1 MAKSKKF
8 QDLDLSNAFLFAA
21 ALEDADTCR
30 MVLEMILGYPVGPIR
45 VKAESNIFFD
55 SKFRYVRL
63 DIYASDEVT
72 VEYDLE
78 MQNSNQNNLP
88 QRSRYYQAEMD
99 VASLEPGQDFGDLKD
114 NVVIFICSFD
124 PFDRELYRYTFQNT
138 CNEAGFPLGDGT
150 QKIFL
155 NTKGI
160 NSADVPKALVHF
172 LKYVE
177 NSTESCV
184 EQTNDPCIRRLH
196 DRIALLK
203 RKRGLEERYMTV
215 EEWAKIRAKEMAGEM
230 AEEMAEE
237 MAREMAREM
246 AEGIAEEI
254 AEEMAEEMAKE
265 SARVSKAE
273 DILELLKDYGTVSS
287 NLHDIIMGQEDSA
300 VLQQWVKLAAR
311 ADSIEAFQQA
321 IAQQK

>member
-1 MAKSKKF
+1 M
-8 QDLDLSNAFLFAA
+8 
-21 ALEDADTCR
+21 
-30 MVLEMILGYPVGPIR
+30 
-45 VKAESNIFFD
+45 
-55 SKFRYVRL
+55 
-63 DIYASDEVT
+63 
-72 VEYDLE
+72 
-78 MQNSNQNNLP
+78 
-88 QRSRYYQAEMD
+88 
-99 VASLEPGQDFGDLKD
+99 
-114 NVVIFICSFD
+114 
-124 PFDRELYRYTFQNT
+124 
-138 CNEAGFPLGDGT
+138 GDGT

-196 DRIALLK
+196 DRIALLR
-203 RKRGLEERYMTV
+203 RKRGLKERYMTV
-215 EEWAKIRAKEMAGEM
+215 EEWAKIRA
-230 AEEMAEE
+230 EE
-237 MAREMAREM
+237 MAREMAER
-246 AEGIAEEI
+246 I
-254 AEEMAEEMAKE
+254 AEEMAKE